1 MNQLKGMIRGKKYKR
16 RLFIQSLII
25 LLPVFSFAQINK
37 NSFEVYGFIL
47 TDGGYNFN
55 TIDPDWFDVMRPTKL
70 PKYKDQF
77 GPAGNF
83 FISVR
88 QTRLGVRSSTHT
100 KLGELKTQFDF
111 DFFGFGKD
119 AGQTTIHLVN
129 GFGQLGK
136 FIAGQ
141 TPSTFMD
148 TEVFPVTL
156 DYWGPSSRIF
166 FLNIQL
172 RYTPVYTEK
181 ERFAIALERPGATA
195 DGTDYSNSV
204 DIQHVKPRLPLPNLV
219 THYRHNWK
227 WGYTQIAAIAK
238 YLEWKDISDTSLYDL
253 SGSDIGWGFTA
264 STVINAG
271 KRLKF
276 KLQGEYGEGFEN
288 YMADPSP
295 DIALESNPGNSLTP
309 VKGKA
314 LPAWGF
320 LSFVELEW
328 TPKLKSSLGYSMINI
343 SNADLQSPD
352 AFRKGQYA
360 LINLRCYPVDNVQFG
375 IEYQYGKR
383 NNFSDGFYS
392 TGNKI
397 QFSFKFNFSHEFEMK

>member
-1 MNQLKGMIRGKKYKR
+1 MISGNKCQKR
-16 RLFIQSLII
+16 FFIQALIV
-25 LLPVFSFAQINK
+25 LLPLFSVAQDNK
-37 NSFEVYGFIL
+37 NNFELYGFIL
-47 TDGGYNFN
+47 VDGGYNFN
-55 TIDPDWFDVMRPTKL
+55 SIDPDWFDVMRPTKL
-70 PKYKDQF
+70 PKYKNQF
-77 GPAGNF
+77 GPEGNY

-88 QTRLGVRSSTHT
+88 QTRFGVRSSTNT
-100 KLGELKTQFDF
+100 KFGELKTQFDF
-111 DFFGFGKD
+111 DLFGFGKD
-119 AGQTTIHLVN
+119 VGQTTIHLVN

-148 TEVFPVTL
+148 TDVFPVTL

-166 FLNIQL
+166 FLNIQV
-172 RYTPVYTEK
+172 RYTPVSNSK
-181 ERFAIALERPGATA
+181 QRFAVALERPGATA

-204 DIQHVKPRLPLPNLV
+204 DISGVKPRLPVPNLV
-219 THYRHNWK
+219 SHYRRNWK
-227 WGYTQIAAIAK
+227 WGYTQIAAIVK
-238 YLEWKDISDTSLYDL
+238 YLEWKEISDTSVYDL
-253 SGSDIGWGFTA
+253 SGSDVGWGFNF

-295 DIALESNPGNSLTP
+295 DIALESDPGNSLTP

-320 LSFVELEW
+320 LTFAEVEW
-328 TPKLKSSLGYSMINI
+328 TSKLKSSVGYSMINI
-343 SNADLQSPD
+343 NNSNLQSPD
-352 AFRKGQYA
+352 AFRRGQYA
-360 LINLRCYPVDNVQFG
+360 LINLRYYPVDNVLMG

-383 NNFSDGFYS
+383 YNFNDGFYS
-392 TGNKI
+392 NANKI
-397 QFSFKFNFSHEFEMK
+397 QFAFKFNFSHKFE